1 MDFTSFRSKMAAL
14 MAVGSLIL
22 AAVVVGG
29 CAVPDSD
36 QRAGNFGTVQITV
49 QDQQGNP
56 IPNAQAIIE
65 SSANFFGSSGPFTA
79 DSQGQIILKGL
90 SVKDPAS
97 VLNMLISAPG
107 YVNAPLTVVV
117 NSDLVAATV
126 TLLRNGVNATFNN
139 APVISGAVLPAGL
152 SEVLRVQALVNGQ
165 PADLTSAQATVVS
178 GSDVISVTPVSGERG
193 AFTITGLKPGTAAVR
208 IVVTTVTGQVY
219 TITIPVEV
227 TEANAAVVRFTV
239 NGNATSGPLTIN
251 TLSATQTLGVVASID
266 SAPVTVSAVQYAVVS
281 GQNVVRLTP
290 AGTNQ
295 VTLTPLTFGTA
306 VVQAT
311 VTLVGGQQQTVAL
324 VVNVVHPQAHIQGG
338 GVGG

>member
-36 QRAGNFGTVQITV
+36 ERAGNFGTVEITV
-49 QDQQGNP
+49 LDQQANP
-56 IPNAQAIIE
+56 ISDAAVFIE
-65 SSANFFGSSGPFTA
+65 SSANFFGNSGPFRA
-79 DSQGQIILKGL
+79 DNSGRIIIKGL
-90 SVKDPAS
+90 SVKTPAS
-97 VLNMLISAPG
+97 VLNLRVSAPG
-107 YVNAPLTVVV
+107 FVNTPLTVVV
-117 NSDLVAATV
+117 NSELVAATV
-126 TLLRNGVNATFNN
+126 TLLRNGVNVTVNN
-139 APVISGAVLPAGL
+139 APVVSRAVIPAGL
-152 SEVLRVQALVNGQ
+152 SEILRTQALVNGR

-178 GSDVISVTPVSGERG
+178 GADVLSVTPVANERG
-193 AFTITGLKPGTAAVR
+193 AFTITGLKPGTAAVQV
-208 IVVTTVTGQVY
+208 VVTTVTGQVY
-219 TITIPVEV
+219 TTTITVEV

-239 NGNATSGPLTIN
+239 NGNATSGPLVIN
-251 TLSATQTLGVVASID
+251 TLSATQTLGVAASID
-266 SAPVTVSAVQYAVVS
+266 SQPVTVSTVQFAVVS

-290 AGTNQ
+290 AGTNK

-338 GVGG
+338 GFGG